1 MTGSI
6 DTHGRPWAAG
16 ARHDTTATAMTR
28 DQTTPTYPSALRRLF
43 ESRERQFWV
52 LQTAGWALY
61 FAAAWV
67 SAMTYDKPTP
77 YYNVIFGA
85 AITGFVLTIPMRY
98 VYRRLWTG
106 SPATLVVGTL
116 AVSYVV
122 GLAWAVVKNL
132 IYWKIFKPD
141 YTPDHWNS
149 YFFGTVSGTYV
160 ILCWSGLYF
169 GIKYYKG
176 LQEERQR
183 SLKANALAHE
193 AQLKMLRYQLNPH
206 FLFNTLNAI
215 STLIL
220 ERDNKTANLAV
231 TRLSD
236 FLRYTLHNDP
246 MQKSSMEQELKSLDL
261 YLEIEKVRFQD
272 RLRVEFDIGE
282 KARRALIPSLITQ
295 PIIENAIKYAVAPR
309 EEGGSLL
316 ISAHVLNDRLVIEI
330 ADDGPGVD
338 GEPRST
344 NGGGV
349 GLRNTRERLHQ
360 MYGEDFSLELTR
372 ARPNGLRVIMAF
384 PYET

>member
-1 MTGSI
+1 MQGM
-6 DTHGRPWAAG
+6 DQK
-16 ARHDTTATAMTR
+16 TAMNPNPR
-28 DQTTPTYPSALRRLF
+28 QPAYVRALTRLF

-52 LQTAGWALY
+52 LQSAGWALY

-77 YYNVIFGA
+77 YYNLILGA
-85 AITGFVLTIPMRY
+85 AVSGFLLTLPLRY
-98 VYRRLWTG
+98 VYRRLWTR
-106 SPATLVVGTL
+106 SPAALIVTTLL
-116 AVSYVV
+116 VSYLV

-132 IYWKIFKPD
+132 IYWEIFKPE

-149 YFFGTVSGTYV
+149 YFSGAVSGTYV

-183 SLKANALAHE
+183 ALKAGAMAHE

-220 ERDNKTANLAV
+220 ERDNQTANLAV

-246 MQKSSMEQELKSLDL
+246 MQKSSLDQELKSLDL
-261 YLEIEKVRFQD
+261 YLEIEKVRFQE
-272 RLRVEFDIGE
+272 RLRVTFDIGE
-282 KARRALIPSLITQ
+282 RARKALVPSLITQ

-316 ISAHVLNDRLVIEI
+316 ISAHVVNDRLIIEI
-330 ADDGPGVD
+330 ADDGPGLD
-338 GEPRST
+338 GEPRSS

-360 MYGEDFSLELTR
+360 MYGDGFTLELGR

>member
-1 MTGSI
+1 MRTL
-6 DTHGRPWAAG
+6 GRMFG
-16 ARHDTTATAMTR
+16 
-28 DQTTPTYPSALRRLF
+28 
-43 ESRERQFWV
+43 SRERQFWV

-85 AITGFVLTIPMRY
+85 AVSGFLLTIPLRY
-98 VYRRLWTG
+98 VYRRLWNA
-106 SPATLVVGTL
+106 SPAALVTGTLV
-116 AVSYVV
+116 ASYLV

-132 IYWKIFKPD
+132 VYWKIFKPE
-141 YTPDHWNS
+141 YLPDHWNS

-183 SLKANALAHE
+183 TLKASALAHE

-246 MQKSSMEQELKSLDL
+246 MQKSSLDQELKSLDL

-282 KARRALIPSLITQ
+282 RARRALVPSLITQ

-316 ISAHVLNDRLVIEI
+316 ISAHVVNDRLVIEL

-338 GEPRST
+338 GEPRSG

-372 ARPNGLRVIMAF
+372 ARPSGLRVIMAF